1 MSEEKRNRSTVE
13 NTAERD
19 PLLHLAGA
27 WSDPGRYITDME
39 SAGQRQ
45 LVHSDRLPTDMGSN
59 TVEEFEA
66 LGFKLGDPDPQDPLF
81 RPATLPEGWSREAS
95 DHSMGSYI
103 VDQNGR
109 KRVSIFYKAA
119 FYDRSANMRLCTIH
133 NEIQDLLW
141 GDGPAVMPID
151 DWTPREAWIEALTEA
166 RDRELASAVE
176 QDSYYPEGAKKTRA
190 RAAKCDELLKTLAV
204 SQ

>member
-1 MSEEKRNRSTVE
+1 MSEQDLTRSNVE
-13 NTAERD
+13 NTANRD

-27 WSDPGRYITDME
+27 FGDPSRYITDME

-45 LVHSDRLPTDMGSN
+45 LVHSDRLPTDMGRN

-81 RPATLPEGWSREAS
+81 RPATLPEGWGREAS

-119 FYDRSANMRLCTIH
+119 FYDRSANMHLRAIH
-133 NEIQDLLW
+133 NEVNELLW
-141 GDGPAVMPID
+141 GDGPDEMPID
-151 DWTPREAWIEALTEA
+151 DWTPREAWITALTET
-166 RDRELASAVE
+166 RDRELAEAAE
-176 QDSYYPEGAKKTRA
+176 QDSYYPAGAVKTRA
-190 RAAKCDELLKTLAV
+190 RAAKCVELLKQLAV
-204 SQ
+204 AQ